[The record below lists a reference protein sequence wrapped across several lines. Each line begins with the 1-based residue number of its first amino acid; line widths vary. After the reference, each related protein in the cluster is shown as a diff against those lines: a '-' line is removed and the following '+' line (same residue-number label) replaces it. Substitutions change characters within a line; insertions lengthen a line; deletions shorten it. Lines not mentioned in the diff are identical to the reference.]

1 MYNVLVIVENGGN
14 NLSAFTPDLPGAC
27 ISTGETREQLERNM
41 YEALALHIK
50 GTLEDKLDIPEPS
63 IAVYLSVP
71 VSILG
76 EDLRMYRFLVLIRQ
90 GEIGW
95 TARCDDLT
103 DWNDSAS
110 EIVVNG
116 ATREE
121 AEQKVYEALQTQTAA
136 MRAAGEE
143 IPQYQTTAVYMLVPE
158 PASERLLQAVA

>member
-1 MYNVLVIVENGGN
+1 MYNVLVIVENGES

-27 ISTGETREQLERNM
+27 IATGATREQLERKM

-71 VSILG
+71 VSIPG
-76 EDLRMYRFLVLIRQ
+76 EELRMYRFLALIRQ
-90 GEIGW
+90 DEIGW
-95 TARCDDLT
+95 MARCIDLT
-103 DWNDSAS
+103 DWDYSAS

-121 AEQKVYEALQTQTAA
+121 AEQKMYKVLQAQTAA
-136 MRAAGEE
+136 MQAAGEE
-143 IPQYQTTAVYMLVPE
+143 IPQYQTTAVYMLVPQ
-158 PASERLLQAVA
+158 PADMRVLQAAA